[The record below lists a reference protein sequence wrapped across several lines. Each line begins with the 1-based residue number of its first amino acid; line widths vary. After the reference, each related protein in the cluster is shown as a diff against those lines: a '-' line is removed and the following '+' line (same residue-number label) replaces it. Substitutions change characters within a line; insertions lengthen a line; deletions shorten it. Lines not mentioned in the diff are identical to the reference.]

1 MINKPI
7 NPYPHNCV
15 ADTQQDWNFRY
26 DIPNAK
32 FDGHDTVI
40 YELAS
45 GNPILMRNESFDSP
59 VSSLNLDIGADWRT
73 EILFEKQDVVLDLNK
88 QCSILFNKNVYY
100 YAGDRISVEIKGNT
114 ADGVVSIVG
123 NNRRGLN
130 LKENLLK
137 KNELTFTNVTEENLL
152 IKNDNMPNGL
162 LIEVPV
168 EEVISVNVEVI
179 LYRDIKKEYSWDSF
193 YWQKPTNE
201 PDSTQIVSKVD
212 DQTGNIFV
220 RANGEPSETI
230 TPTYTVSSIV
240 KTVYD
245 SNSYMLG
252 TPQDAG
258 VNFTY
263 SKSIFNTSCGHVLG
277 DDTSSYCFCNSL
289 EELFGYPC
297 IHIVDKTLIDAISKI
312 GWGKCILEIYNDNG
326 KLVSCTKCLG
336 YDYKKTDANNS
347 SMLYKYFLIIDNENF
362 LSQVYEEFGKL
373 IVGHGRQDYSGYAY
387 NSDFFPYTQA
397 RLYNSDAL
405 NKQENISGMLECN
418 NQYYRIEKCEYSES
432 EYSYILSTRPVISNF
447 DVGDVISVWSH
458 NSANFNITP
467 TYYFRAKSQP
477 TFSISSDMLSSVD
490 NSSVLNDFKCEFKLN
505 YLIQLYK
512 PNYFYLYLLIYN
524 EQTHEWELKERS
536 PMMYELNATN
546 GYIKTCH
553 TFLGLVNG
561 CSYRAYGVCVD
572 IDGDEWTTEYLDF
585 TVSIPFI
592 PTPNTL
598 ATFNAENTSIDIQI
612 GDILNIYKNASLEF
626 YKCRKTETGEITR
639 IDYAGGGICKTGGE
653 NGSVDN
659 STYVQNGTLVLFDK
673 WSDYNIR
680 NDSCYDYYIRV
691 SYTGKN
697 YDLYGN
703 PIDDDC
709 NIIGND
715 KSKGV
720 EFLLVGSDIYTDFN
734 GTSILGLSRISPTEL
749 CITKEFQLFYHF
761 NNDLGELTSELNRE
775 YIDSFGKYPKELK
788 GHKNYISG
796 SCSGLLGFEQMGNY
810 VEPKGIRDSWNNFI
824 NDESIKFYRGID
836 GETMII
842 SIETS
847 RVKPFIYPGVGI
859 VNEVNMT
866 FKEIASTEGYVI
878 SSTEK
883 TGDYN

>member
-40 YELAS
+40 YELVS

-73 EILFEKQDVVLDLNK
+73 EVLFEKQDVVLDSKK

-100 YAGDRISVEIKGNT
+100 YAGDRIYVEIKGNT
-114 ADGVVSIVG
+114 ADGIVSIVG
-123 NNRRGLN
+123 NNRILLN
-130 LKENLLK
+130 LKENPLK
-137 KNELTFTNVTEENLL
+137 ENETTFTNATEENLL

-162 LIEVPV
+162 LIEVSV
-168 EEVISVNVEVI
+168 EDVVSVNVEVV
-179 LYRDIKKEYSWDSF
+179 LHRDIKKEYSWDSF

-201 PDSTQIVSKVD
+201 PDSTHVVSKEA
-212 DQTGNIFV
+212 DQTGCIFLK
-220 RANGEPSETI
+220 ASGESLETI
-230 TPTYTVSSIV
+230 TPTYTVSSTI
-240 KTVYD
+240 KTVYN

-252 TPQDAG
+252 TPQSAG

-263 SKSIFNTSCGHVLG
+263 SKSSFDTVCGHALG

-297 IHIVDKTLIDAISKI
+297 IHIVDKTLIDAISEI

-326 KLVSCTKCLG
+326 KLVSRTKCLG
-336 YDYKKTDANNS
+336 YDYKKTNANDS
-347 SMLYKYFLIIDNENF
+347 SVLYKYFLIIDNKNF

-373 IVGHGRQDYSGYAY
+373 TVGHGAQYSYGYTY

-432 EYSYILSTRPVISNF
+432 EYGYILSTRPVISNSA
-447 DVGDVISVWSH
+447 VGDELSVWTH

-467 TYYFRAKSQP
+467 TYYFRAKGSP
-477 TFSISSDMLSSVD
+477 TFSINSDMLSLVD
-490 NSSVLNDFKCEFKLN
+490 DTKVLNDFRCEFKLN
-505 YLIQLYK
+505 YSIHSHQ
-512 PNYFYLYLLIYN
+512 PSYFYLYLLIYN
-524 EQTHEWELKERS
+524 EQTHNWELKERS
-536 PMMYELNATN
+536 PMMYERDSA
-546 GYIKTCH
+546 Y
-553 TFLGLVNG
+553 TFFGFADN
-561 CSYRAYGVCVD
+561 CTYRAYGVCMDV
-572 IDGDEWTTEYLDF
+572 DGDEWTTEYLDF
-585 TVSIPFI
+585 TVSIPFVSI
-592 PTPNTL
+592 FNASTI
-598 ATFNAENTSIDIQI
+598 FNAENTSIDIQL
-612 GDILNIYKNASLEF
+612 GDVLNIYKNASLEF

-639 IDYAGGGICKTGGE
+639 MDYAGGGICKTGGE

-659 STYVQNGTLVLFDK
+659 APYIQNGTLILFDK

-680 NDSCYDYYIRV
+680 NDSHYDYYIRV

-703 PIDDDC
+703 PIDDTDDC
-709 NIIGND
+709 NVIDND

-720 EFLLVGSDIYTDFN
+720 DFLCIGSNIYTNFN
-734 GTSILGLSRISPTEL
+734 GTSILGLSRVSPTEL
-749 CITKEFQLFYHF
+749 CITKHFQFFYHF
-761 NNDLGELTSELNRE
+761 DNNLGELTSELNRE
-775 YIDSFGKYPKELK
+775 YIDSFSKYPKELK

-796 SCSGLLGFEQMGNY
+796 SCSGLLGSEQIGSY
-810 VEPKGIRDSWNNFI
+810 VEPKGLRDSWNNFI
-824 NDESIKFYRGID
+824 NDDSIKLYRGID

-847 RVKPFIYPGVGI
+847 RVKPFIYAGVGI
-859 VNEVNMT
+859 VNEVSMT
-866 FKEIASTEGYVI
+866 FREIASTEGYVI
-878 SSTEK
+878 FSTEK